1 MQFTAVIEKSEAGW
15 YVGQIEE
22 VPAVLSQGRTIAELK
37 ENLADALQLLF
48 EVNRVSIRAENLG
61 KDVFKEMIVLPN

>member
-1 MQFTAVIEKSEAGW
+1 MQFTAVIEKSESGW

-48 EVNRVSIRAENLG
+48 EVNRENIQAENLG
-61 KDVFKEMIVLPN
+61 KNVFKELLVLPQ